1 MNLPEPR
8 FRVGQK
14 VRVILNER
22 NRTPREGT
30 VDQVWWHYKLNRHMY
45 FLRVPGKTVPTRAVS
60 KRYFDD
66 DLLALEP

>member
-22 NRTPREGT
+22 NRTAREGT
-30 VDQVWWHYKLNRHMY
+30 IDRVIWHHERARYTY
-45 FLRVPGKTVPTRAVS
+45 FLRVPGKSVPTRAVS
-60 KRYFDD
+60 KRYFEEDLE
-66 DLLALEP
+66 LLA